1 MSLDTYQPH
10 FTKCLPLD
18 ASIRVEGMTAWE
30 CGCVWISG
38 PQPPDNPRLRCCVLH
53 HVANLPFHG
62 TARDAVQFLFSSRI
76 GHVLPL
82 SSLQCDPQ
90 VHVLMLIAL

>member
-1 MSLDTYQPH
+1 MGVWLCVDQWP
-10 FTKCLPLD
+10 
-18 ASIRVEGMTAWE
+18 TAP
-30 CGCVWISG
+30 GRH
-38 PQPPDNPRLRCCVLH
+38 PRLRCCVLH

-76 GHVLPL
+76 GHVLL
-82 SSLQCDPQ
+82 SLSCLQCDPQ